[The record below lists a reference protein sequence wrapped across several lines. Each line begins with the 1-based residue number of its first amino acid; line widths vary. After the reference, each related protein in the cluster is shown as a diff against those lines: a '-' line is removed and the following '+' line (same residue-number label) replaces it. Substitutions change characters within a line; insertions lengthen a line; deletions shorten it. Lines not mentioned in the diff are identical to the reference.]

1 MRGGREGGEGT
12 EGGREVIGEG
22 GKEVRGGREG
32 SEGRKGGDEASKTSL
47 HAQKLALFPGL
58 PAG

>member
-1 MRGGREGGEGT
+1 M
-12 EGGREVIGEG
+12 
-22 GKEVRGGREG
+22 RGGREG

-47 HAQKLALFPGL
+47 HAQKLVSFPGL